1 MSLEQQLENLIQE
14 APEYGVP
21 APIMKNGVVPVL
33 QTYGQQLRYEKYYL
47 RQTADENYIMTI
59 LASKTHPE
67 LEKKVIYAFSR
78 EEDATKFQDTKDA
91 KIVAQSFP
99 VGQIL
104 FQMFTMKEVDSIVFI
119 DDIEDAKKS
128 TEINCSEL
136 QTAIQQQLKKIIP
149 KQPPKN
155 FA

>member
-1 MSLEQQLENLIQE
+1 
-14 APEYGVP
+14 
-21 APIMKNGVVPVL
+21 
-33 QTYGQQLRYEKYYL
+33 
-47 RQTADENYIMTI
+47 MTI

-128 TEINCSEL
+128 TKINCSEL